1 MKNAQV
7 RGAPVG
13 IAQIVHSLEIGGME
27 RVAMYLATRVD
38 RARFRP
44 LVVCLTV
51 RGDFAEAIES
61 EGVEVITLGKRPG
74 VDLRLPF
81 RLAKLL
87 RQRGVRIVHA
97 HNSGP
102 WFTGGLAKIIG
113 GLDGAVVT
121 DHSRPYPEK
130 WTVRCVERTLAHAVH
145 VVSVSEDNRQLL
157 HRNIGIGLDRIRVI
171 PNGVEAPSPPSPE
184 RLAELRR
191 EFAIDGRDVI
201 GVCVAR
207 LEAQKAHE
215 VLIDAVRNLADRG
228 VNLRVLC
235 VGMGSRENEL
245 RAMATERGVADRVVF
260 VGKRID
266 ATDFL
271 FLADLFVL
279 SSDWEGLPMSVLEA
293 LGVGLPVVGT
303 RVGDMELAVKDSVN
317 GYLCGPRDAGAL
329 ADALADL
336 AADVNRRRAMGRA
349 GKDLFAREFHVDRM
363 VERYAAIY
371 EECL

>member
-1 MKNAQV
+1 MKNAHAP
-7 RGAPVG
+7 GAPVG

-44 LVVCLTV
+44 MVVCLTV
-51 RGDFAEAIES
+51 RGDFADEIES
-61 EGVEVITLGKRPG
+61 RGVEVVALGKRPG

-81 RLAKLL
+81 RLARLL
-87 RQRGVRIVHA
+87 RERNVRIVHA

-102 WFTGGLAKIIG
+102 WFTGGIAKMVG

-130 WTVRCVERTLAHAVH
+130 WTVRCVERTLAHAVY

-157 HRNIGIGLDRIRVI
+157 HRNIGIPLGKIRVI
-171 PNGVEAPSPPSPE
+171 PNGVEAPSPPSPD

-191 EFAIDGRDVI
+191 EFGIDGRDVI

-207 LEAQKAHE
+207 LESQKAHE
-215 VLIDAVRNLADRG
+215 VLIDAVRSLADRG
-228 VNLRVLC
+228 VPLRALC
-235 VGMGSRENEL
+235 VGMGSREDEL
-245 RAMATERGVADRVVF
+245 RSLATQKGVADRVIF

-317 GYLCGPRDAGAL
+317 GYLCAPRDAVAL
-329 ADALADL
+329 ADALANL
-336 AADVNRRRAMGRA
+336 ARDADRRRAMGGA
-349 GKDLFAREFHVDRM
+349 GRELFAREFHVDRM
-363 VERYAAIY
+363 IERYAAIY

>member
-1 MKNAQV
+1 MKNAHAP
-7 RGAPVG
+7 GAPVG

-44 LVVCLTV
+44 MVVCLTV
-51 RGDFAEAIES
+51 RGDFADEIES
-61 EGVEVITLGKRPG
+61 RGVEVVALGKRPG

-81 RLAKLL
+81 RLARLL
-87 RQRGVRIVHA
+87 GERNVRIVHA

-102 WFTGGLAKIIG
+102 WFTGGLAKIVG

-157 HRNIGIGLDRIRVI
+157 HRNIGIPLGKIRVI
-171 PNGVEAPSPPSPE
+171 PNGVEAPSPPSPD

-191 EFAIDGRDVI
+191 EFGIDGRDVI

-207 LEAQKAHE
+207 LETQKAHE
-215 VLIDAVRNLADRG
+215 VLIDAVRRLADRG
-228 VNLRVLC
+228 VPLRALC
-235 VGMGSRENEL
+235 VGMGSREDEL
-245 RAMATERGVADRVVF
+245 RSLAAQKGVADRVTF

-317 GYLCGPRDAGAL
+317 GYLCAPRDAVAL
-329 ADALADL
+329 ADALANL
-336 AADVNRRRAMGRA
+336 ARDADRRRAMGGA
-349 GKDLFAREFHVDRM
+349 GRELFAREFHVDRM
-363 VERYAAIY
+363 IERYAAIY

>member
-1 MKNAQV
+1 MKNANAP
-7 RGAPVG
+7 GAPIG

-51 RGDFAEAIES
+51 RGDFADAIEAA
-61 EGVEVITLGKRPG
+61 GVEVVALGKGPG

-81 RLAKLL
+81 RLARIL
-87 RQRGVRIVHA
+87 RERNVRIVHA

-102 WFTGGLAKIIG
+102 WFTGGLARLIG

-130 WTVRCVERTLAHAVH
+130 WTVRCVERVLAHAVR

-157 HRNIGIGLDRIRVI
+157 HQHIGIPLAKIRVI

-184 RLAELRR
+184 RLADLRR
-191 EFAIDGRDVI
+191 EFGIDGRDVI

-215 VLIDAVRNLADRG
+215 VLIDAVKSVADRG
-228 VNLRVLC
+228 VPLRVLC
-235 VGMGSRENEL
+235 VGMGSREDEL
-245 RAMATERGVADRVVF
+245 RALAAQKGVGDRVLF

-266 ATDFL
+266 ATDLL

-317 GYLCGPRDAGAL
+317 GFLCPPRDWAAL
-329 ADALADL
+329 ADALETL
-336 AADVNRRRAMGRA
+336 ANDAERRRAMGAA
-349 GKDLFAREFHVDRM
+349 GRDLFAREFHVDRM

>member
-1 MKNAQV
+1 MKNANV

-13 IAQIVHSLEIGGME
+13 IAQIVHSLEVGGME
-27 RVAMYLATRVD
+27 RVAMYLATRID

-44 LVVCLTV
+44 CVVCLTV
-51 RGDFAEAIES
+51 RGDFADEVEAR
-61 EGVEVITLGKRPG
+61 GVEVVALGKRPG

-87 RQRGVRIVHA
+87 RERNVRIVHA

-102 WFTGGLAKIIG
+102 WFSGGLARIIG
-113 GLDGAVVT
+113 RLDGAVVT

-157 HRNIGIGLDRIRVI
+157 HRNIGIPLGKIRVI
-171 PNGVEAPSPPSPE
+171 PNGVEAPTPPPPD
-184 RLAELRR
+184 RIAELRR
-191 EFAIDGRDVI
+191 EFGIDGGDVI

-207 LEAQKAHE
+207 LETQKAHE
-215 VLIDAVRNLADRG
+215 VLIDAVKMLGERG
-228 VNLRVLC
+228 EKFRVLC
-235 VGMGSRENEL
+235 VGMGSREDEL
-245 RAMATERGVADRVVF
+245 RTLAERQGVSDRVTF
-260 VGKRID
+260 TGKRLD

-293 LGVGLPVVGT
+293 MGVGLPVVGT
-303 RVGDMELAVKDSVN
+303 RVGDMELAVKNSVN
-317 GYLCGPRDAGAL
+317 GYLCAPRDPAAL
-329 ADALADL
+329 ADALANLVRDADL
-336 AADVNRRRAMGRA
+336 RREMGTA
-349 GKDLFAREFHVDRM
+349 GRDLFAREFHVDRM